1 MSRSRTR
8 TKAKP
13 GVAAPATNLPRHQPA
28 ASAGFFVS
36 GGKAICCLAI
46 GGIYIDPS
54 VHLFGRDALSL
65 HITSVQ
71 ARRPGASVELVS
83 GIDAHH
89 QVLRFEWRVVQSDW
103 TCGLTSTDFGEVS
116 VDGLL
121 SKIIGFFGP
130 APHGDR

>member
-1 MSRSRTR
+1 VHLDRIGSIVQRY
-8 TKAKP
+8 
-13 GVAAPATNLPRHQPA
+13 VAAWNETDV
-28 ASAGFFVS
+28 VS
-36 GGKAICCLAI
+36 RADMIESCWAI

-54 VHLFGRDALSL
+54 VHLVGRDALSL

-71 ARRPGASVELVS
+71 ARRPGARVELVS

-89 QVLRFEWRVVQSDW
+89 QVLRFEWRVVQSDG

-116 VDGLL
+116 DDGLL

-130 APHGDR
+130 APHGEAAAQTRD